1 MQRRGRRAAPQL
13 ARRPRRARKYL
24 NLGSS
29 IGVLVLAATL
39 LVAGATGAAAHPLGN
54 FTVNTYSG
62 LQVGPD
68 RLVVDYVVDMAEIPT
83 FQTRQ
88 SIDTD
93 DNGQVTGPEVAAW
106 RDRECPRLATG
117 LRATVDGRPA
127 TLAVTG
133 SALTFPQGVG
143 GLQTLRLECAL
154 AAPLPAGQ
162 ALSYTDT
169 NLEDRVGWREIT
181 AVGDRAT
188 LEATNVPPTSP
199 SARLT
204 TYPQDQLSSP
214 LNQRTAALGFHPG
227 GPPAAPLAGSDGG
240 SGGGLVPGS
249 GTAPAA
255 GSARENPT
263 SRCEAPRRGSLADPG
278 TGCGQLSTPPAAG
291 AGALGAVERAP
302 EAVQRGGVDRATATF
317 TALVGE
323 RPRSPGF
330 ALVALLLAV
339 GLGAAHALAPGHGK
353 TVMAA
358 YLVGLRGTLRQAATI
373 GATVT
378 LTHTA
383 GVLLLGLVLTTS
395 RAVASERVYP
405 WLGLGSG
412 LLLAGVGIGLLVR
425 ARPGHGHPHPHGHG
439 HHPQP
444 HGHGHDHGHHEPQPL
459 TLQPTLAMPG
469 PPEGEPNRQGDRAP
483 ASVHSPD
490 HGHPCPHSHD
500 HSQGHDHPYPHGQ
513 DHPDH
518 PHGHPDLDHDR
529 LHDHDHPHPHH
540 QDDHPGAAT
549 GAGRPLG
556 WRGLVALGLAGGL
569 VPSPSAVVVLLGGIA
584 LGQAWFGVALV
595 LAYGLGMAA
604 TLTGVGL
611 LLAHLRTRMDRRLR
625 LPAGSVLGRVGRLLP
640 AATASVIVLVGLGL
654 AASGAAQL

>member
-1 MQRRGRRAAPQL
+1 VRPIARRGAVLAA
-13 ARRPRRARKYL
+13 
-24 NLGSS
+24 
-29 IGVLVLAATL
+29 LAATL

-62 LQVGPD
+62 LRVGPD

-88 SIDTD
+88 AIDTD
-93 DNGQVTGPEVAAW
+93 DNGRVTGPEAATW

-117 LRATVDGRPA
+117 LRATVGGRPA

-133 SALTFPQGVG
+133 SALTFPMGVG
-143 GLQTLRLECAL
+143 GLETLRLECAL
-154 AAPLPAGQ
+154 AAPFPAGGS
-162 ALSYTDT
+162 LTYTDT
-169 NLEDRVGWREIT
+169 NLEGRVGWREIT
-181 AVGDRAT
+181 AIGDRAT
-188 LEATNVPPTSP
+188 LEAADVPSTSP

-214 LNQRTAALGFHPG
+214 LNQRTASLRFHPG
-227 GPPAAPLAGSDGG
+227 GPRAGASG
-240 SGGGLVPGS
+240 SGAR
-249 GTAPAA
+249 GTVA
-255 GSARENPT
+255 
-263 SRCEAPRRGSLADPG
+263 
-278 TGCGQLSTPPAAG
+278 
-291 AGALGAVERAP
+291 
-302 EAVQRGGVDRATATF
+302 RGGVDRATAAF

-323 RPRSPGF
+323 RSLSPGF

-358 YLVGLRGTLRQAATI
+358 YLVGLGGTLRQAATI

-395 RAVASERVYP
+395 RAVAPERVYP

-425 ARPGHGHPHPHGHG
+425 ARPGHGHPHPHGHDHPFP
-439 HHPQP
+439 HH
-444 HGHGHDHGHHEPQPL
+444 HDH
-459 TLQPTLAMPG
+459 
-469 PPEGEPNRQGDRAP
+469 R
-483 ASVHSPD
+483 
-490 HGHPCPHSHD
+490 
-500 HSQGHDHPYPHGQ
+500 
-513 DHPDH
+513 
-518 PHGHPDLDHDR
+518 
-529 LHDHDHPHPHH
+529 
-540 QDDHPGAAT
+540 GAT
-549 GAGRPLG
+549 PGAGRPVG

-595 LAYGLGMAA
+595 LAYGLGMAT

-611 LLAHLRTRMDRRLR
+611 LLAHLRTRMDGRLR
-625 LPAGSVLGRVGRLLP
+625 VPAGSVLGRLGRLLP

>member
-1 MQRRGRRAAPQL
+1 VRPIARRGAVLAA
-13 ARRPRRARKYL
+13 
-24 NLGSS
+24 
-29 IGVLVLAATL
+29 LAATL

-62 LQVGPD
+62 LRVGPD
-68 RLVVDYVVDMAEIPT
+68 RLIVDYVVDMAEIPT

-88 SIDTD
+88 AIDSD
-93 DNGQVTGPEVAAW
+93 HNGRVTGPEAATW

-127 TLAVTG
+127 ALAVTG
-133 SALTFPQGVG
+133 SALTFPKGVG

-162 ALSYTDT
+162 GLTYTDT
-169 NLEDRVGWREIT
+169 NLEGRVGWREIT

-188 LEATNVPPTSP
+188 LETADVPTTSP

-214 LNQRTAALGFHPG
+214 LNQRAASLRFHPG
-227 GPPAAPLAGSDGG
+227 GPPAPPPAGSVGGPAAGSDGR
-240 SGGGLVPGS
+240 S
-249 GTAPAA
+249 AA
-255 GSARENPT
+255 GSAAAPAPGSAR
-263 SRCEAPRRGSLADPG
+263 EAPG
-278 TGCGQLSTPPAAG
+278 
-291 AGALGAVERAP
+291 
-302 EAVQRGGVDRATATF
+302 AVQRGGVDRATTAF

-323 RPRSPGF
+323 RSLSPGF

-425 ARPGHGHPHPHGHG
+425 ARPGHGHPHPH
-439 HHPQP
+439 
-444 HGHGHDHGHHEPQPL
+444 E
-459 TLQPTLAMPG
+459 
-469 PPEGEPNRQGDRAP
+469 
-483 ASVHSPD
+483 
-490 HGHPCPHSHD
+490 
-500 HSQGHDHPYPHGQ
+500 
-513 DHPDH
+513 HPD
-518 PHGHPDLDHDR
+518 P
-529 LHDHDHPHPHH
+529 DHPHPH
-540 QDDHPGAAT
+540 DHDHTGAVP

-625 LPAGSVLGRVGRLLP
+625 VPAGSVLGRIGRLLP
-640 AATASVIVLVGLGL
+640 AVTASVIVLVGLGL

>member
-1 MQRRGRRAAPQL
+1 MRPIARRGAVLAA
-13 ARRPRRARKYL
+13 
-24 NLGSS
+24 
-29 IGVLVLAATL
+29 LAATL

-62 LQVGPD
+62 LRVGPD
-68 RLVVDYVVDMAEIPT
+68 RLIVDYVVDMAEIPT

-88 SIDTD
+88 AIDSD
-93 DNGQVTGPEVAAW
+93 HNRRITGPEAATW
-106 RDRECPRLATG
+106 RDQECPRLATG

-127 TLAVTG
+127 ALAVTG
-133 SALTFPQGVG
+133 SALTFPKGVG

-162 ALSYTDT
+162 GLTYSDT
-169 NLEDRVGWREIT
+169 NLEGRVGWREIT

-188 LEATNVPPTSP
+188 LETANVPTTSP

-214 LNQRTAALGFHPG
+214 LNQRAASLRFHPG
-227 GPPAAPLAGSDGG
+227 GPPAPPPAGSVGG
-240 SGGGLVPGS
+240 S
-249 GTAPAA
+249 AA
-255 GSARENPT
+255 GSAAA
-263 SRCEAPRRGSLADPG
+263 SAPGP
-278 TGCGQLSTPPAAG
+278 
-291 AGALGAVERAP
+291 AP
-302 EAVQRGGVDRATATF
+302 EASGAVQRGGVDRATAAF

-323 RPRSPGF
+323 RSLSPGF

-425 ARPGHGHPHPHGHG
+425 ARSGHGHPHPH
-439 HHPQP
+439 
-444 HGHGHDHGHHEPQPL
+444 E
-459 TLQPTLAMPG
+459 
-469 PPEGEPNRQGDRAP
+469 
-483 ASVHSPD
+483 
-490 HGHPCPHSHD
+490 
-500 HSQGHDHPYPHGQ
+500 
-513 DHPDH
+513 HPD
-518 PHGHPDLDHDR
+518 P
-529 LHDHDHPHPHH
+529 DHPHPHLH
-540 QDDHPGAAT
+540 DHTGAVP

-625 LPAGSVLGRVGRLLP
+625 FPAGSLLGRIGRLLP
-640 AATASVIVLVGLGL
+640 AVTASVIVLVGLGL